1 MSIMARVKALGRTA
15 TLCAVCVLAVAH
27 VDAGGILGVRTRI
40 QALRDEIA
48 KTVAS
53 VAGADVAVAYRRLA
67 GREEL
72 LIRADDEFHAASTMK
87 IPVMIELFRQAKA
100 GAVALDTPMPV
111 RNQFTSI
118 ADGSPYQ
125 LSVSDDSDG
134 EVYKA
139 IGSTLTPRQL
149 CEAMITRSS
158 NLAANILIE
167 RLGPG
172 NIQKTTHA
180 LGARGMHVRRGV
192 EDNKAFAKGL
202 NNETT
207 VRALAILLEKIANGN
222 AVDREASAEMLA
234 ILKRQRF
241 NDAIPAGLPP
251 GTVVAHKTGS
261 ITAVAHDA
269 AIVYGKHPYVL
280 VVLTRNIPDEK
291 VSKQLIADI
300 SKIVWKAN
308 E

>member
-1 MSIMARVKALGRTA
+1 MGA
-15 TLCAVCVLAVAH
+15 AVVLVAGQPA
-27 VDAGGILGVRTRI
+27 AGGILGVRTKI
-40 QALRDEIA
+40 QAMRDQIEA
-48 KTVAS
+48 AVKKT
-53 VAGADVAVAYRRLA
+53 AGADVAVAYRRLA
-67 GREEL
+67 GNEEL
-72 LIRADDEFHAASTMK
+72 FIHADDEYHAASTMK

-100 GAVALDTPMPV
+100 GTVALDSPMPV
-111 RNQFTSI
+111 RNAFTSI

-139 IGSTLTPRQL
+139 IGGTLTPRQL
-149 CEAMITRSS
+149 CEAMITASS

-172 NIQKTTHA
+172 NIQKTTNG
-180 LGARGMHVRRGV
+180 LGARGMHVLRGV
-192 EDNKAFAKGL
+192 EDNKAFAKGI

-207 VRALAILLEKIANGN
+207 ARALMILLGKIADGK
-222 AVDREASAEMLA
+222 AVDLEASTVMLQV
-234 ILKRQRF
+234 LGRQKF

-261 ITAVAHDA
+261 ITGVAHDA

-280 VVLTRNIPDEK
+280 VVLTRNITDEK
-291 VSKQLIADI
+291 ISQQLIADI
-300 SKIVWKAN
+300 SRIVWKAN